1 MDFVSALKVL
11 RRRWVTVLVGF
22 GLMTVAGVGIMIAVP
37 PTYQVKASDVLL
49 VPAQVG
55 SSQAGQAN
63 PYLGF
68 GGSLGIVA
76 QITARK
82 MNDFTT
88 IEQMKQAGATGEYLV
103 DIVPGEAPMLS
114 VTATSKSEAEALRT
128 AQIVEKAMTDNLRQS
143 QVDLKAPAQFLIT
156 TNPITLPS
164 HAEIQRGSQLR
175 ALAGMLVVGL
185 AGTVLA
191 AFVIESVK
199 TRRKQRSLVEESLVG
214 SADLPPVVD
223 NPKPPVPTPAR
234 PATPARPPTS
244 GPPPPVVHK
253 TGSEETHRF
262 RPVQVPAAQNG
273 AAQIGAA
280 QTGVAKTGVA
290 KTGVAKTGVAQNGVA
305 KTATAQNGAAQKSV
319 GKNGDVQWPSEEGS
333 SPAPQT
339 GRE

>member
-1 MDFVSALKVL
+1 MSEATKRSRRLVLTGAREKPGADVDFVSALKVL

-22 GLMTVAGVGIMIAVP
+22 GLMIVAGIGIMIAVP

-88 IEQMKQAGATGEYLV
+88 VELMKQQGATGEYLV

-143 QVDLKAPAQFLIT
+143 QVDLKAPQQFLIT

-175 ALAGMLVVGL
+175 ALAGMLVVGF

-199 TRRKQRSLVEESLVG
+199 TRRRQRSSVEESLVD
-214 SADLPPVVD
+214 SPELPPVVD
-223 NPKPPVPTPAR
+223 PAPPKPPVNTPAR
-234 PATPARPPTS
+234 PASPAS
-244 GPPPPVVHK
+244 AGPPPPVVHK

-262 RPVQVPAAQNG
+262 RPVQVPVAKNG
-273 AAQIGAA
+273 AAQNSAAVNGA
-280 QTGVAKTGVA
+280 VA
-290 KTGVAKTGVAQNGVA
+290 
-305 KTATAQNGAAQKSV
+305 NGAA
-319 GKNGDVQWPSEEGS
+319 KNTDVQWPSEEGP

-339 GRE
+339 RRE

>member
-1 MDFVSALKVL
+1 MSEATKRSRRLVLTGAREKPGADVDFVSALKVL
-11 RRRWVTVLVGF
+11 RRRWVTVLVGVAI
-22 GLMTVAGVGIMIAVP
+22 MTAAGVGILIAVP

-88 IEQMKQAGATGEYLV
+88 VELMKSAGATGEYLV
-103 DIVPGEAPMLS
+103 DIVPGEAPMLQ
-114 VTATSKSEAEALRT
+114 VTATSKNEAEALRT
-128 AQIVEKAMTDNLRQS
+128 AQVVEKAMTDNLRQS
-143 QVDLKAPAQFLIT
+143 QVDLKAPPQFLIT

-185 AGTVLA
+185 AATVLA
-191 AFVIESVK
+191 AFVVESVK
-199 TRRKQRSLVEESLVG
+199 TRRRQRTVIEESLVD
-214 SADLPPVVD
+214 SPDLPPVVD
-223 NPKPPVPTPAR
+223 NAPPKPPVAR
-234 PATPARPPTS
+234 PATPARPPAA
-244 GPPPPVVHK
+244 GPPPVVHK

-262 RPVQVPAAQNG
+262 RPVQVPSAKNGQNG
-273 AAQIGAA
+273 E
-280 QTGVAKTGVA
+280 
-290 KTGVAKTGVAQNGVA
+290 
-305 KTATAQNGAAQKSV
+305 
-319 GKNGDVQWPSEEGS
+319 VQWPSEEGPK
-333 SPAPQT
+333 PAPQSR
-339 GRE
+339 RE

>member
-1 MDFVSALKVL
+1 VDFVSALKVL

-22 GLMTVAGVGIMIAVP
+22 GLMIVAGIGIMIAVP

-88 IEQMKQAGATGEYLV
+88 VEQMKQAGATGEYLV

-114 VTATSKSEAEALRT
+114 VTATSKSESEALRT
-128 AQIVEKAMTDNLRQS
+128 AQIVEKAMTDNLKQS

-199 TRRKQRSLVEESLVG
+199 TRRRQRSSVEESLVD
-214 SADLPPVVD
+214 SPELPPVVD
-223 NPKPPVPTPAR
+223 PAPPAPPVNTPAR
-234 PATPARPPTS
+234 PATPARPVTA

-262 RPVQVPAAQNG
+262 RPVQVPAAQNI
-273 AAQIGAA
+273 A
-280 QTGVAKTGVA
+280 
-290 KTGVAKTGVAQNGVA
+290 AQNGVA
-305 KTATAQNGAAQKSV
+305 KSGAAKSGATANGAAANGAAKS
-319 GKNGDVQWPSEEGS
+319 GDVQWPSEEGS

-339 GRE
+339 RRE

>member
-1 MDFVSALKVL
+1 MSEGTKRSRRLVLTGAREKPGADVDFVSALKVL

-22 GLMTVAGVGIMIAVP
+22 GIMIAAGIGIMIAVP

-88 IEQMKQAGATGEYLV
+88 VELMKEQGATGEYLV

-128 AQIVEKAMTDNLRQS
+128 AQVVEKAMTDNLKQS

-199 TRRKQRSLVEESLVG
+199 TRRKQRSLVEESLVE
-214 SADLPPVVD
+214 SSDLPPVVD
-223 NPKPPVPTPAR
+223 TPAKPPVAR
-234 PATPARPPTS
+234 PATPARPATT

-262 RPVQVPAAQNG
+262 RPVQVSAA
-273 AAQIGAA
+273 
-280 QTGVAKTGVA
+280 
-290 KTGVAKTGVAQNGVA
+290 
-305 KTATAQNGAAQKSV
+305 
-319 GKNGDVQWPSEEGS
+319 KNGDVQWPSEEGS
-333 SPAPQT
+333 PPASQT
-339 GRE
+339 RRE